1 MSTRSPCRT
10 AWLHRARLQAGRR
23 HLVYN
28 WRAMYTPN
36 LKETVTWLS

>member
-1 MSTRSPCRT
+1 MRAWSLCRT
-10 AWLHRARLQAGRR
+10 AWLIEARLQAGRR

-28 WRAMYTPN
+28 WRAMHTPN